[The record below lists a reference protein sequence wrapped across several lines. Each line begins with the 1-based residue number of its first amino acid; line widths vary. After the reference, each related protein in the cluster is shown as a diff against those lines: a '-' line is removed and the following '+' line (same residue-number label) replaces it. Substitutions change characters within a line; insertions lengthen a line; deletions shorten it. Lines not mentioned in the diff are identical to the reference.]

1 MNLPLEVQ
9 DILKWLKSEGL
20 EARVMGGAARCLA
33 FGVPVNDWDIVVLR
47 GDLDH
52 GTAFELAEEVCRTF
66 HMLHPDST
74 VAVTQ
79 AYEQASGD
87 FDDRW
92 LSLAQL
98 EFHADNV
105 SVDILVAACHTWRE
119 VVDGFDSN
127 INQCMLK
134 EDGTPFYYYGER
146 PVDIK
151 FLKPITVARLCR
163 IVDIAGQLGLKCV
176 NKPEISDL
184 DTLPKRDPDPQEDI
198 AW

>member
-1 MNLPLEVQ
+1 MKVPAEVQ
-9 DILKWLKSEGL
+9 AILKWLMDEGL
-20 EARVMGGAARCLA
+20 QARVMGGAARCLA
-33 FGVPVNDWDIVVLR
+33 YGVPVNDWDIVVLR

-66 HMLHPDST
+66 HREFDNST

-98 EFHADNV
+98 EFNDSGT
-105 SVDILVAACHTWRE
+105 SVDILVAACHTWKE
-119 VVDGFDSN
+119 VIDGFDSN
-127 INQCMLK
+127 VNQCLLK
-134 EDGTPFYYYGER
+134 EDGTPIYYYGKR
-146 PVDIK
+146 PVALE
-151 FLKPITVARLCR
+151 FLKPITVARLIR
-163 IVDIAGQLGLKCV
+163 LVDIAGQLGLKCI

-184 DTLPKRDPDPQEDI
+184 DTLPKREPNPTEDI